1 MNSEEVESCVRKNI
15 TWTQLPPSAKQ
26 VYRTMNIFSFLLHNV
41 KLTFRNI
48 LSQQLGNS
56 TKEYDKCIVH
66 YSLKNQLR
74 YKGSLGKF
82 FFFYKFFVIVFA
94 SKHPTCFKFL
104 VVYIQFKEF
113 EKMKVNIMK
122 ISWNLVGKAYF
133 YFHTIYQTLSLRD

>member
-1 MNSEEVESCVRKNI
+1 
-15 TWTQLPPSAKQ
+15 
-26 VYRTMNIFSFLLHNV
+26 MNIFSLLLHNV

-82 FFFYKFFVIVFA
+82 FLFFYKFLLVLCFG
-94 SKHPTCFKFL
+94 SKSLGHAIL
-104 VVYIQFKEF
+104 
-113 EKMKVNIMK
+113 
-122 ISWNLVGKAYF
+122 ISIDVS
-133 YFHTIYQTLSLRD
+133 QLSSS

>member
-1 MNSEEVESCVRKNI
+1 
-15 TWTQLPPSAKQ
+15 
-26 VYRTMNIFSFLLHNV
+26 MNIFSLLLHNV

-82 FFFYKFFVIVFA
+82 FLFFYKFFVIVFA

-122 ISWNLVGKAYF
+122 ISWNLVGKASF
-133 YFHTIYQTLSLRD
+133 YFHTIYPTLSSRAWA